1 MFWAVMLVCFL
12 VNVFGAKYLDLINK
26 ACIYWTSASVIII
39 LVVLLKMAPV
49 KRSGEFVF
57 AHYDASASGWYVA
70 LPLAIPDRAWTTCF
84 SSKKLGSQRSNHSDK
99 ADDVI
104 LGLLAGHSSSVC
116 SKLHTP

>member
-1 MFWAVMLVCFL
+1 MLVCFL

-70 LPLAIPDRAWTTCF
+70 LPLLSLIEPVSFASHPQ
-84 SSKKLGSQRSNHSDK
+84 KLGFQRSNHSDK